1 MFGLFILITTKKIHY
16 TYILFSFISVIC
28 CEFQFFMSFFTRI
41 IILLKRVLL
50 CHNLQSVCLYNTF
63 NILVTSWNRRSLLT
77 QSPFQAQQ
85 KHYSVDTPESLPS
98 GATMGVVGECS
109 GRTCSLETPHSCLKS
124 PNIFT
129 RNLTDSHLH
138 LIPCEAIPSS
148 SKNVQSNLTN
158 TESCNRILIS
168 SRAFNLP
175 AKNLEKEFCSD
186 SALPNKET
194 LSSYQTN
201 GIDTGC
207 ASFLDDQFYEGLD
220 LDELEAQATKL
231 LSQKTGSSAQKRR
244 FSELSAKNKTL
255 FSSPLF
261 DLGIWSYIATTSASL
276 VSVKLNIS
284 INITWLAVKES
295 KVASSRCWTCDSY
308 LSYRN
313 SILFVFVYS
322 LYSQKR

>member
-1 MFGLFILITTKKIHY
+1 
-16 TYILFSFISVIC
+16 
-28 CEFQFFMSFFTRI
+28 MSFFTRI
-41 IILLKRVLL
+41 NILLNRLVLF
-50 CHNLQSVCLYNTF
+50 CRNLQSVCLYNPF
-63 NILVTSWNRRSLLT
+63 NILETWNRRSLFT

-109 GRTCSLETPHSCLKS
+109 GRTSTLETPRSCLKS
-124 PNIFT
+124 PNIST
-129 RNLTDSHLH
+129 RNSTDSHLH

-148 SKNVQSNLTN
+148 SKNVQSNSNLTY
-158 TESCNRILIS
+158 TESCNRISIS
-168 SRAFNLP
+168 SRAFILP
-175 AKNLEKEFCSD
+175 PKNLEKEFYSD

-194 LSSYQTN
+194 PSSYQTN
-201 GIDTGC
+201 GIDAGC

-231 LSQKTGSSAQKRR
+231 LSQKTRSSAQKRR

-261 DLGIWSYIATTSASL
+261 DLGIWSYIASTSASL

-284 INITWLAVKES
+284 INM
-295 KVASSRCWTCDSY
+295 TCCQ
-308 LSYRN
+308 REQGC
-313 SILFVFVYS
+313 II
-322 LYSQKR
+322 